1 MIRSLIVCA
10 AIGALGCQQAPV
22 YEVVIAGGRVMDP
35 ASGLDAERN
44 VAVEDGR
51 IAAIS
56 EAELA
61 GETVLDASGHVVAP
75 GFIDLHQHGHS
86 PENYKALVHDGV
98 TSAMELEIGVENV
111 ADWYAEREGQAAIN
125 HGAAVSHPYNR
136 SAVMIGRST
145 GLSANESSDLAATPE
160 QTAEIERLIA
170 KGLDEGAVAVGF
182 GIAYAPGMTQEELNR
197 MFAVAAPYGAPCHVH
212 MRTDRETF
220 ANLDEVLEAAE
231 TSGAALHIVHINSSG
246 RDRAPEYLER
256 IQAAR
261 DRGVDVTTECYPY
274 NRGST
279 KIESSQ
285 YDDWQTYDDN
295 YIAQFTW
302 VATGEALTRE
312 SFGKYHA
319 QGGTIISPAAY
330 SLETVRTL
338 VAHPLTMIAS
348 DGMWIENGRSH
359 PRTFGTFSRVLGL
372 YVREEQALS
381 LMDALA
387 KMTIR
392 PARRLEKRVPA
403 MARKGRLEVGA
414 DADIVV
420 FDPETVADRSTYE
433 DPARYSTGFRH
444 VLVNGAPALLDGEFV
459 ESASAGRA
467 IRGEVVQR

>member
-22 YEVVIAGGRVMDP
+22 YEIVIAGGRVMDP
-35 ASGLDAERN
+35 ASGLDAVRY

-51 IAAIS
+51 IGAIS

-61 GETVLDASGHVVAP
+61 GDIVLDASGHVVAP

-98 TSAMELEIGVENV
+98 TSALELEIGVENI
-111 ADWYAEREGQAAIN
+111 AAWYAEREGKAAIN
-125 HGAAVSHPYNR
+125 HGAAISHPYSR

-145 GLSANESSDLAATPE
+145 GLSANESSRPGAPLPK

-170 KGLDEGAVAVGF
+170 RGLDEGAVAVGF

-197 MFAVAAPYGAPCHVH
+197 MFAVAAPYGASCHVH
-212 MRTDRETF
+212 IRTDRETF
-220 ANLDEVLEAAE
+220 ANLDEVLEASE

-285 YDDWQTYDDN
+285 YDDWKTYDDD
-295 YIAQFTW
+295 YISQFTW
-302 VATGEALTRE
+302 VETGEALTR
-312 SFGKYHA
+312 A
-319 QGGTIISPAAY
+319 SPSPSTTPRAARL
-330 SLETVRTL
+330 SRRRPTAWRRC
-338 VAHPLTMIAS
+338 
-348 DGMWIENGRSH
+348 GRW
-359 PRTFGTFSRVLGL
+359 SR
-372 YVREEQALS
+372 
-381 LMDALA
+381 
-387 KMTIR
+387 IR
-392 PARRLEKRVPA
+392 
-403 MARKGRLEVGA
+403 
-414 DADIVV
+414 
-420 FDPETVADRSTYE
+420 
-433 DPARYSTGFRH
+433 
-444 VLVNGAPALLDGEFV
+444 
-459 ESASAGRA
+459 
-467 IRGEVVQR
+467 